1 MLTFF
6 WRGDGRVGVNFFISR
21 LPVGYSQTNKT
32 SFHLLRHQL
41 TKSLLILN
49 QVAETTID
57 SVLLGQEMENAGKIH
72 GT

>member
-1 MLTFF
+1 M
-6 WRGDGRVGVNFFISR
+6 
-21 LPVGYSQTNKT
+21 GYSQTNKT
-32 SFHLLRHQL
+32 GFHLLRHQL

-72 GT
+72 GI